1 MIKMKWEEII
11 KRHCGCGQKV
21 CKTYGKIQKGK
32 GERHFYIER
41 GKPVQWVGPT
51 HKHPDGT
58 LMSGKEHTDKSKI
71 LYHLY
76 DLKEKHLKHLSKD
89 TTVIKLSPKQ
99 RKIAELKPPK
109 DKIDAD
115 DLAELRREN
124 A

>member
-1 MIKMKWEEII
+1 MIKMNWKE
-11 KRHCGCGQKV
+11 V
-21 CKTYGKIQKGK
+21 LKGK
-32 GERHFYIER
+32 GERHFYIEG

-58 LMSGKEHTDKSKI
+58 LMSGKEHTDKSKK
-71 LYHLY
+71 LYHFY
-76 DLKEKHLKHLSKD
+76 DLEEKHLKHLSKD

-115 DLAELRREN
+115 ELAELRRRKK